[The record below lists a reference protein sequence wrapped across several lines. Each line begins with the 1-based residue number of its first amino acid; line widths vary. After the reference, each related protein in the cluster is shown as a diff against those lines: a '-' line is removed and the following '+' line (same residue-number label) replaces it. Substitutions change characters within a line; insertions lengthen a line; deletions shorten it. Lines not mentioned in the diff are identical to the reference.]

1 MKSAN
6 ALMHSLQ
13 VTVGSCCISEALL
26 SVCAHL
32 LAVSAD
38 AVGDVALTS
47 FYVF

>member
-13 VTVGSCCISEALL
+13 VTVGSRCISEALL